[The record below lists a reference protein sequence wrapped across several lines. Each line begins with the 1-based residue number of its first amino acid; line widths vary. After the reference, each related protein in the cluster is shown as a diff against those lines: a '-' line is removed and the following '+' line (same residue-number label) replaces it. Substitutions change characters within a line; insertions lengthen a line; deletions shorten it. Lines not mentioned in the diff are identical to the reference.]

1 MEKKEKKRKKGYW
14 RNGFKGTRQR
24 EREER
29 ERGRLFTL
37 VRFWC
42 TASLSP
48 SSNWAVAVLIY
59 LPFIKPPWSVRDAPM
74 QSGPLRAREV
84 AATTKKNRLSMP
96 STPFPHNRYVDTYV
110 CTRTHTQGQHP
121 SWTRMYT
128 IRRWHVGDKKEK
140 RWIKKRERRGGRK
153 IGSIGWKLHAISVLS
168 ITTSTIVISVRF
180 EIILDRW

>member
-1 MEKKEKKRKKGYW
+1 MDSRVRG
-14 RNGFKGTRQR
+14 R
-24 EREER
+24 ESERER

-96 STPFPHNRYVDTYV
+96 STPFPHNRYVYTYV
-110 CTRTHTQGQHP
+110 CDTHTHTEGQYP
-121 SWTRMYT
+121 SWTRIYT

-140 RWIKKRERRGGRK
+140 GWIKKRERRGEGRGRK
-153 IGSIGWKLHAISVLS
+153 IGSIGWESCTRLLFLRHNDDPRFVNFGNKH
-168 ITTSTIVISVRF
+168 VRF
-180 EIILDRW
+180 EITLDWYLGG

>member
-1 MEKKEKKRKKGYW
+1 MDSRVRG
-14 RNGFKGTRQR
+14 R
-24 EREER
+24 ESERER

-96 STPFPHNRYVDTYV
+96 STPFPHNRYVYTYV
-110 CTRTHTQGQHP
+110 CRHTHTHRGAISIMNTYVHDKTMTRGGQEGKG
-121 SWTRMYT
+121 MN
-128 IRRWHVGDKKEK
+128 KEK
-140 RWIKKRERRGGRK
+140 REKRGGEGKKNWFDRLK
-153 IGSIGWKLHAISVLS
+153 KLHATSVPS
-168 ITTSTIVISVRF
+168 S
-180 EIILDRW
+180 